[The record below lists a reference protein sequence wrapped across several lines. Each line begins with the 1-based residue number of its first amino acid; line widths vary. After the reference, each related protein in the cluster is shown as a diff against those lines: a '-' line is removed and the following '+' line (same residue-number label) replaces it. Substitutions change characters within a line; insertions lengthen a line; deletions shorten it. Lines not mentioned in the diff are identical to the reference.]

1 MFMDEIVWR
10 AREKKKRSLRSPSSP
25 VDGLVLLRVQ
35 IWSKAS
41 NLRIEAESLK
51 SDFIGVDLV
60 RSTVCGG
67 GFGVTGCSE
76 YERVLYG
83 LFGLAVVLR
92 RVVNSFRGQWQ
103 VLVGSGGSE
112 WSGGV

>member
-1 MFMDEIVWR
+1 MDEIVWR

-25 VDGLVLLRVQ
+25 VDGLVLL